1 MKIEV
6 YSPTIRRKEMD
17 AVLTAMV
24 EDKIG
29 PGEQAKFLIQTA
41 RERIKFDYCLALR
54 SPAIA
59 LHLALKAL
67 GLQRGQGVM
76 VSALSPLYYVR
87 VIEDLG
93 LEIHY
98 CDVLSSTVTMSR
110 ETVEKALALT
120 PGADIRCIVLHH
132 SLGYLNDSAAI
143 AGLGI
148 PVIEDC
154 SRSYGTVIGEGEAG
168 LTAES
173 GGRVRS
179 SMGTGVSDGNAAS
192 AGITVLDKNIA
203 PAGNIIS
210 SGSIVP
216 TGNVGVFTILG
227 LEERD
232 MLTSGGG
239 ALLYSA
245 NRRDA
250 AVLRNAGELPPEY
263 GLPDMNAALAVV
275 QFREAAKNLIKRRE
289 IAKLYTQSAL
299 RTHHKRFVQLDIQ
312 NPKTTSV
319 VNDESHE
326 KQPVEY
332 NNYAFPLL
340 LETGLKEVKV
350 YARKKD
356 IAVENAFDNTL
367 TGAGIVPP
375 EQCPEAY
382 SLSLR
387 TVLFP
392 IYPRL
397 GMTDAEKV
405 AKLILTLP

>member
-1 MKIEV
+1 MKISV

-17 AVLTAMV
+17 AVLSALV

-41 RERIKFDYCLALR
+41 REKIKFDYCLALR

-59 LHLALKAL
+59 LQLAIKSI
-67 GLQRGQGVM
+67 GEEKGKGVLI
-76 VSALSPLYYVR
+76 SAFSPFYYAT

-93 LEIHY
+93 LVPVY
-98 CDVLSSTVTMSR
+98 CDIAPSTACISR
-110 ETVEKALALT
+110 ETVEKALASRPEGL
-120 PGADIRCIVLHH
+120 DIRCIVVHH
-132 SLGYLNDSAAI
+132 TLGYLPETEAI
-143 AGLGI
+143 VELGY

-154 SRSYGTVIGEGEAG
+154 SQSYG
-168 LTAES
+168 
-173 GGRVRS
+173 S
-179 SMGTGVSDGNAAS
+179 SAAS
-192 AGITVLDKNIA
+192 EVSEGSAITANAVTAGSA
-203 PAGNIIS
+203 AFAGS
-210 SGSIVP
+210 AASTGSVASYGSI
-216 TGNVGVFTILG
+216 TILG

-239 ALLYSA
+239 ALLYSMT
-245 NRRDA
+245 RRDSA
-250 AVLRNAGELPPEY
+250 ALRAYGDLPPEY
-263 GLPDMNAALAVV
+263 GLPDMNAAMAVV
-275 QFREAAKNLIKRRE
+275 QFREAAKNLLKRRE
-289 IAKLYTQSAL
+289 IARLYAQSAM
-299 RTHHKRFVQLDIQ
+299 RTRHKGFVQPGDI
-312 NPKTTSV
+312 
-319 VNDESHE
+319 
-326 KQPVEY
+326 EY
-332 NNYAFPLL
+332 NNYAFPLI
-340 LETGLKEVKV
+340 LETGVKEVKA

-367 TGAGIVPP
+367 AVTLKS

-397 GMTDAEKV
+397 SLADAGKV